1 MQREGETVVMLITSR
16 ETGRWVLPKGWAE
29 KGITGPELAAKEAFE
44 EAGIL
49 GEVAAESIGSYGY
62 AKRLNGARELN
73 CEVEVFLL
81 KVDRLL
87 DDWPERTQRKREWF
101 TPAQAAMAVD
111 EGGLGILLLRV
122 AVSES

>member
-1 MQREGETVVMLITSR
+1 MLVTIR

-29 KGITGPELAAKEAFE
+29 KGSTGPELAAKEAFE

-49 GEVAAESIGSYGY
+49 GEVAAEPVGSNGY
-62 AKRLNGARELN
+62 TKRLTGAREVT
-73 CEVEVFLL
+73 CEVEVFPLR
-81 KVDRLL
+81 VDCLL